1 MYIEPIKLSPKRNG
15 KGYTS
20 SYSINI
26 APKEAQICG
35 LIDNRII
42 KIIDEKNGQITIKA
56 KALCV
61 TDEVLEKIYS
71 LDQARRTEQDIIDKR
86 YFADSKVR
94 TMDELLVEF
103 LDRQSGKI
111 VNQSETELVNFL
123 LSLPCEA
130 VCDLLLLMYLGRD
143 GNCNMAISPG
153 LPRFLDFYDY
163 YGYIVNGY
171 SQIENIDMLLEK
183 NQLSRYLK
191 RGMYLLNLPAGT
203 DWDTICSL
211 HEF

>member
-71 LDQARRTEQDIIDKR
+71 LDQARRTEQVIIDKR
-86 YFADSKVR
+86 YFADSRVR
-94 TMDELLVEF
+94 TMDELFVQF
-103 LDRQSGKI
+103 MDQQSGKI
-111 VNQSETELVNFL
+111 ANQAETELVNFL

-130 VCDLLLLMYLGRD
+130 VCDLRLLMYLGRD
-143 GNCNMAISPG
+143 GNCNMAVSPG

-163 YGYIVNGY
+163 NGYIVNGY
-171 SQIENIDMLLEK
+171 SKEENIDMLMEK
-183 NQLSRYLK
+183 TQLSRYLK

-211 HEF
+211 HKF